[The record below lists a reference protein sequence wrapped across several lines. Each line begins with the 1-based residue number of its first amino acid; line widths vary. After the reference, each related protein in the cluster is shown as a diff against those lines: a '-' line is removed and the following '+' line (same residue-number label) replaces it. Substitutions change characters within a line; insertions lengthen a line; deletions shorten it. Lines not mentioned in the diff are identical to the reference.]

1 MRARSLRQQETRVQK
16 TLLQLCLI
24 LGAITHAA
32 AAEPIFATNDP
43 LPGELDPGYD
53 SLPWP
58 DEVDAQGTASGSPLD
73 RWIAQ
78 ANAGRARAASITGRY
93 WLERVP
99 QEPDKSAENCAKAI
113 EWFTK
118 ADKLGSNEAPAWLG
132 HVYRRFDCPQRDLK
146 LAAEWLRKA
155 VPLMSFGAA
164 ADLAA
169 LYANT
174 ESPGRDPV
182 LAYAYGRVA
191 AESGEFPADDPD
203 SQGRLVALEQGLDA
217 RQKKTAMELSDKLL
231 ASLRQR
237 RAALKAAPRG
247 EKLEAAASGTG
258 WSVNLLAFDALRE
271 CAANTAG
278 NCKGVRRMV
287 YVDAANQGA
296 EYLRCTLALD
306 HRDFALGTQVT
317 NERETLLPPRI
328 TRRLFLGTVGEVGG
342 KGDLRV
348 DCRPLAGL
356 AANVAGGKCRV
367 TTTGVPS
374 VADFYPPGAKRRGE
388 EGRVVVNVWLD
399 QKEGQPAIVELK
411 DSSGFPELDAAG
423 VKMGSYMA
431 FRGDCDQGYSSVAI
445 SFRLQD

>member
-1 MRARSLRQQETRVQK
+1 L
-16 TLLQLCLI
+16 
-24 LGAITHAA
+24 
-32 AAEPIFATNDP
+32 
-43 LPGELDPGYD
+43 
-53 SLPWP
+53 
-58 DEVDAQGTASGSPLD
+58 
-73 RWIAQ
+73 
-78 ANAGRARAASITGRY
+78 
-93 WLERVP
+93 
-99 QEPDKSAENCAKAI
+99 
-113 EWFTK
+113 
-118 ADKLGSNEAPAWLG
+118 
-132 HVYRRFDCPQRDLK
+132 DCPQRNLT

-164 ADLAA
+164 ADLSA
-169 LYANT
+169 LYAGT
-174 ESPGRDPV
+174 EAPGRDPV

-191 AESGEFPADDPD
+191 AGSGEFPADDPE
-203 SQGRLVALEQGLDA
+203 SQGRLAGLEQGLDA
-217 RQKKTAMELSDKLL
+217 RQKKAAMELSDKLL

-237 RAALKAAPRG
+237 RAAMTAAPRG
-247 EKLEAAASGTG
+247 EKLEAAASGSG
-258 WSVNLLAFDALRE
+258 WSVSLLAFDALRE

-278 NCKGVRRMV
+278 NCKGVRRMA
-287 YVDAANQGA
+287 YVDAANQGG
-296 EYLRCTLALD
+296 EYLRCTVALD